1 MILRALAG
9 VLIGVVYGLLVGVV
23 VYPLTHIGL
32 DYEHPGPLI
41 IVDPISMARFTT
53 VMSALFTGFCAAVL
67 GLITGLTGVRK
78 TKAATIGFFSGLIIF
93 FLLVLF
99 SLFIGS
105 PLMPSS
111 SREWLTLLITL
122 AVLPFGLAF
131 VSWLVANVTALLK
144 SLDV

>member
-1 MILRALAG
+1 

-41 IVDPISMARFTT
+41 IIDPITMAWFTT
-53 VMSALFTGFCAAVL
+53 VMSALFAGFCAVVL
-67 GLITGLTGVRK
+67 GLIIALTGVRK
-78 TKAATIGFFSGLIIF
+78 TKATRIGFFSGLIVF
-93 FLLVLF
+93 FLQFIF
-99 SLFIGS
+99 SLLMGS

-111 SREWLTLLITL
+111 SREWITLLITL

-144 SLDV
+144 SLESRSRSS

>member
-23 VYPLTHIGL
+23 VYPLTHMGL

-53 VMSALFTGFCAAVL
+53 VMSAFLTGFCAAVL

-99 SLFIGS
+99 SLFLGS

-111 SREWLTLLITL
+111 SREWLTLLIIL

-131 VSWLVANVTALLK
+131 VSWLVANVTGLLK